1 MTDKGTIRI
10 VVVFLGIITVTLIAG
25 AFALVLADKA
35 IPDPIWGLSGG
46 ALGAFTA
53 MLASTRS
60 GEAPQPVNVV
70 NEARDPVPVEL
81 PPAPPAR

>member
-10 VVVFLGIITVTLIAG
+10 VVVFLGIITVVLIAG
-25 AFALVLADKA
+25 AFALVLANKS

-60 GEAPQPVNVV
+60 GGDSPVGVQVMN
-70 NEARDPVPVEL
+70 AAADPVPVD
-81 PPAPPAR
+81 PNP